1 MTHDITVQPSGTR
14 FSVPD
19 AHSVLDAALASG
31 VALPYGCRNGA
42 CASCKA
48 RVVSGAFRMG
58 PHQPQSLTDAEREQG
73 LALMCCTYPESDLCI
88 ESREVLRAHD
98 MPIKKLP
105 CRIADIAYPSPN
117 VAVLRLQLSATERFQ
132 YLPGQYI
139 ELILRDG
146 RRRSYSI
153 ANAPATAA
161 DETADHLELHI
172 RHMPEGCFTDRLFGL
187 GEPAVKPRD
196 ILRFEGPFGRSVL
209 QVDSDKPIVFLA
221 SGTGFAPIK
230 AMMETLIR
238 RGDQR
243 STVLYWGARRP
254 ADLYAHEAVCA
265 WAAELPWLRYEP
277 VMSEAL
283 PEDAWTGRNGFVH
296 EAVTIDLPDLS
307 QHEVYACGAVPMV
320 QAAQQ
325 AYTVHHGLPA
335 SAFYADAFTPAVD
348 AIAVAGTS
356 GADARA

>member
-1 MTHDITVQPSGTR
+1 MTYAITVQPSGTC
-14 FSVPD
+14 FHVPD
-19 AHSVLDAALASG
+19 AHSVLDAALANG

-48 RVVSGAFRMG
+48 RVVSGTFRMG
-58 PHQPQSLTDAEREQG
+58 PHQPQALTAVEREQG

-105 CRIADIAYPSPN
+105 CRIADISFPIPS

-153 ANAPATAA
+153 ANAPALAA
-161 DETADHLELHI
+161 DESADHLELHI

-196 ILRFEGPFGRSVL
+196 ILRFEGPFGQSVL
-209 QVDSDKPIVFLA
+209 QATSDKPIVFLA

-230 AMMETLIR
+230 AMMETLIQ

-243 STVLYWGARRP
+243 QVALYWGARRP
-254 ADLYAHEAVCA
+254 LDLYAHDTVCA
-265 WAAELPWLRYEP
+265 WAAQLPWLRYVP
-277 VMSEAL
+277 VISEAT
-283 PEDAWTGRNGFVH
+283 PEDEWSGRTGWVH
-296 EAVTIDLPDLS
+296 TAVIEDLS
-307 QHEVYACGAVPMV
+307 DLSNYEVYACGSAPMV

-325 AYTVHHGLPA
+325 TYTLHHHLPA
-335 SAFYADAFTPAVD
+335 AAFYADAFTPAID
-348 AIAVAGTS
+348 AVAAAGPV
-356 GADARA
+356 GAATRA